1 MHKLTIK
8 KKRIILGCT
17 ITLVLIAAI
26 IFYMI
31 TALKIKMD
39 SSTIEQYSTL
49 QMTPEIVQNFDGPQ
63 IVDTSDYYD
72 NYYDIKDLNNGNYG
86 NVFEF
91 VYHFELKRY
100 LKINDYIVEATID
113 DSALSDDEK
122 IFFLESTGGIHGQQ
136 VFACDGNGNTAS
148 MFLSLTGCTYGKSN
162 DEITNIAQKMKITL
176 WIENKNGKVH
186 KKNIRLSNLSP
197 NATEADTDE
206 IAFMKDTLN
215 IKE

>member
-1 MHKLTIK
+1 MYKLTIK

-17 ITLVLIAAI
+17 ITIVLIAAI

>member
-17 ITLVLIAAI
+17 ITIVLIAAI

-31 TALKIKMD
+31 TAL
-39 SSTIEQYSTL
+39 
-49 QMTPEIVQNFDGPQ
+49 NGPK

>member
-17 ITLVLIAAI
+17 ITIVLITAI

-49 QMTPEIVQNFDGPQ
+49 QMTPEIVQNFDGHQ

>member
-17 ITLVLIAAI
+17 ITIVLIAAI

-113 DSALSDDEK
+113 DSALSDNEK

-215 IKE
+215 IK

>member
-17 ITLVLIAAI
+17 ITIVLIAAI

-63 IVDTSDYYD
+63 IVETSDYYD

-86 NVFEF
+86 YVFEF

>member
-17 ITLVLIAAI
+17 ITIVLIAAI

-148 MFLSLTGCTYGKSN
+148 MFISLTGCTYGKSN

>member
-17 ITLVLIAAI
+17 ITIVLIAAI

-162 DEITNIAQKMKITL
+162 YEITNIAQKMKITL

>member
-17 ITLVLIAAI
+17 ITIVLIAAI

-31 TALKIKMD
+31 TALKVKMD

-136 VFACDGNGNTAS
+136 VFACDGNGNTAY

>member
-17 ITLVLIAAI
+17 ITIVLIAAI

-31 TALKIKMD
+31 TALKVKMD

-49 QMTPEIVQNFDGPQ
+49 QMTPEIVQNFDSSK

>member
-17 ITLVLIAAI
+17 ITIVLIAAI

-49 QMTPEIVQNFDGPQ
+49 QMTLEIVQNFDGPQ

>member
-17 ITLVLIAAI
+17 ITIVLIAAI

-31 TALKIKMD
+31 TALKVKMD

-86 NVFEF
+86 NEFEF

>member
-17 ITLVLIAAI
+17 ITIVLIAAI

-49 QMTPEIVQNFDGPQ
+49 QMTPEIVQNFDDPQ

>member
-17 ITLVLIAAI
+17 ITIVLIAAI

-206 IAFMKDTLN
+206 ITFMKDTLN